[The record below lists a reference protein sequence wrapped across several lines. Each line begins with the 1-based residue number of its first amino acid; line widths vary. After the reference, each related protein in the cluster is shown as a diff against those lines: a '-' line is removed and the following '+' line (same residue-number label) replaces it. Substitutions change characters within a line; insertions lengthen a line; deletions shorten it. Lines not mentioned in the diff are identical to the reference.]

1 LGIFVRTTM
10 ITVEIKA
17 SSRYP
22 IRRRLIKKVIEE
34 TLEKFNVKGDVE
46 VEVEVVGDRKMT
58 HLHQKYMKEKGTT
71 DVLSFPLHE
80 GYVTGKGEEIEE
92 VGFVDFPDKVLR
104 LGTIVI
110 SYPQAQ
116 RQANLRKHLVDDE
129 INLLVEHGM
138 LHLLGI
144 HHE

>member
-1 LGIFVRTTM
+1 ML
-10 ITVEIKA
+10 TVLIKA

-22 IRRRLIKKVIEE
+22 IRRKLIKE
-34 TLEKFNVKGDVE
+34 TVANVLRKMNVSGDVE
-46 VEVEVVGDRKMT
+46 VEVNIVGDRKMT
-58 HLHQKYMKEKGTT
+58 HLHEKYMGEQGTT

-80 GYVTGKGEEIEE
+80 SYLKNQDQKMQEEI
-92 VGFVDFPDKVLR
+92 GFVDYPDKVLR
-104 LGTIVI
+104 LGTIVV

-116 RQANLRKHLVDDE
+116 RQANLHKQLVDDE
-129 INLLVEHGM
+129 INQLVEHGM